1 MTSLMYIQHIGPGP
15 HWNDTRNK
23 QTGTIRIV
31 LVGFTSK
38 IIPVQKRN
46 NAHANV
52 VATNIV
58 FLPKNERIGDAVI
71 AAIKFTEAN
80 TVVTLLGRKSV
91 PLKILLE

>member
-31 LVGFTSK
+31 FSLFTSSLFTSK

-80 TVVTLLGRKSV
+80 TVVT
-91 PLKILLE
+91 